1 MLGLL
6 AALAVLSALILV
18 GIVFRPTGA
27 QIGRRAEAIRA
38 RETEAFSVLG
48 AFPTPEAV
56 GSYDMVMQRSA
67 QKGITIDWDRA
78 RRDQAASTGPQQPLP
93 VVALRQL

>member
-6 AALAVLSALILV
+6 AALAVLSALILI

-27 QIGRRAEAIRA
+27 MIARRAEAISA

-48 AFPTPEAV
+48 AFPTPEAIE
-56 GSYDMVMQRSA
+56 GYDMVMRRAA
-67 QKGITIDWDRA
+67 QKEITIDWDRA
-78 RRDQAASTGPQQPLP
+78 RREQAASTGPQQPLP
-93 VVALRQL
+93 VIALRQL